1 MIRARIAGGNAARGD
16 FIVFLDAHCRVSPR
30 WLESPHRLLM
40 EVHVV
45 CCYQSVE
52 QQDDRQLCGL
62 HHDGG
67 FQGEASISGHR
78 KVVSRVQF
86 DGSSSATIEN
96 TLRQFWG
103 GGSYNDDYT
112 PITMGMFAITKYW
125 WQQGQMDPALNIWG
139 GENVEISFRT
149 WLCGG
154 RIVVAKDSYVAH
166 YFRTKPT
173 YSVGE
178 GRVSEG

>member
-1 MIRARIAGGNAARGD
+1 MNYINFSLD
-16 FIVFLDAHCRVSPR
+16 PDKFLPKKA
-30 WLESPHRLLM
+30 W
-40 EVHVV
+40 
-45 CCYQSVE
+45 
-52 QQDDRQLCGL
+52 
-62 HHDGG
+62 
-67 FQGEASISGHR
+67 QGIGSSASISVDLH
-78 KVVSRVQF
+78 
-86 DGSSSATIEN
+86 
-96 TLRQFWG
+96 QFWG
-103 GGSYNDDYT
+103 GGSKTDDFS
-112 PITMGMFAITKYW
+112 PITMGMFATTKAW
-125 WQQGQMDPALNIWG
+125 WNEGAMDPDLKTWG

>member
-78 KVVSRVQF
+78 KVVLRVQF